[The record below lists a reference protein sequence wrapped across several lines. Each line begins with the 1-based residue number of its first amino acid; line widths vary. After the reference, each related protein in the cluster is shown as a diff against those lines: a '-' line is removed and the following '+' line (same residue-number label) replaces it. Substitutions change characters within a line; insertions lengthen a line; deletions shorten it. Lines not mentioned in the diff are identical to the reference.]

1 MPALA
6 TTVRPAS
13 LLAIDNLIDD
23 DPRAAIVAAR
33 AQLVAAG
40 GPAERFWAL
49 LGLARAQNML
59 ELSAEA
65 GESLAEA
72 ETALVALAASTP
84 AHRAWLEKT
93 KLESEWMAL
102 ETRDARERMDRLQ
115 QTATSIDDA
124 ELACELQQLDLVLL
138 VDVNTLDEAWLTAE
152 AVERCAREL
161 GLPSLESGAL
171 LSMGTIAGR
180 GQARTQAEADQH
192 FERALKALGT
202 QPARMTRSL
211 VLWERANA
219 MGIARQWDESARW
232 FEEARELSR
241 SIDDRAGIAAANTGL
256 AEAFNQ
262 RKQPA
267 RALPL
272 VAEARRLVEDTDTGY
287 RMFVLAE
294 QSIVAL
300 TLLGRAEVIAEI
312 GRARRWDT
320 PAVPAAARAR
330 VARAMAAGFA
340 SQGRFAQAYAE
351 TQRAELLHEE
361 GRAFAAD
368 VQTLRLQAR
377 YAAAQRD
384 AENTELRHQ
393 GERTRLALEAETA
406 RQRSLWAAIATLGLM
421 TAAALAFGWRAF
433 LRRRALADLALR
445 DELTGAPNRRA
456 VRAYAQAQLDQAR
469 RLDVPLTLALIDLDH
484 FKRVNDTRGHAAGDA
499 VLCALATAAAAV
511 LRGQDRLGRW
521 GGEEWLLV
529 MPGTSVDEVPAVFDR
544 LRQRFALTPAA
555 GIDGAHGCTFS
566 MGAAALARHT
576 DSLDAL
582 IDDCDRQL
590 YRAKQEGRDRLCF
603 AQ

>member
-1 MPALA
+1 M
-6 TTVRPAS
+6 RAS
-13 LLAIDNLIDD
+13 
-23 DPRAAIVAAR
+23 
-33 AQLVAAG
+33 
-40 GPAERFWAL
+40 
-49 LGLARAQNML
+49 
-59 ELSAEA
+59 
-65 GESLAEA
+65 
-72 ETALVALAASTP
+72 
-84 AHRAWLEKT
+84 AWTGCSRMT
-93 KLESEWMAL
+93 K
-102 ETRDARERMDRLQ
+102 
-115 QTATSIDDA
+115 SIDDA
-124 ELACELQQLDLVLL
+124 DLACELRQLDLVLL

-161 GLPSLESGAL
+161 GLPSAEASAL
-171 LSMGTIAGR
+171 LAMGTIAGR
-180 GQARTQAEADQH
+180 GQARTQTEADQH
-192 FERALKALGT
+192 FERALKVLGT
-202 QPARMTRSL
+202 LPARMTRSL

-219 MGIARQWDESARW
+219 MGIARHWDESARL

-256 AEAFNQ
+256 AEAYNQ

-272 VAEARRLVEDTDTGY
+272 VAEARGLVEDTDTGY

-351 TQRAELLHEE
+351 TQRAESLHEE

-384 AENTELRHQ
+384 AENAELRHRS
-393 GERTRLALEAETA
+393 ERTRLALEAETA
-406 RQRSLWAAIATLGLM
+406 KQRSLWAAIAALGLM
-421 TAAALAFGWRAF
+421 TVAALAFGWRTF

-456 VRAYAQAQLDQAR
+456 VKAYAQAQLDQAR
-469 RLDVPLTLALIDLDH
+469 RLGVPLTLALIDLDH
-484 FKRVNDTRGHAAGDA
+484 FKRVNDTRGHAVGDA
-499 VLCALATAAAAV
+499 VLCALATAAGSV

-529 MPGTSVDEVPAVFDR
+529 MPGTSVDEVRAVFGR
-544 LRQRFALTPAA
+544 LRQRFALTAVE
-555 GIDGAHGCTFS
+555 GFDGAHGCTFS
-566 MGAAALARHT
+566 MGAAALT
-576 DSLDAL
+576 PQTGSLDAL
-582 IDDCDRQL
+582 IADCDQQL

-603 AQ
+603 AP